1 MSPPLLQRKGPI
13 GILSD
18 GTELASKPFIAVGY
32 VGCVAECYQLSA
44 VSDGTPGA
52 ISAED
57 AYLLV
62 HRSSSAVVLAS
73 HAVSRDDGPE
83 AFCASACSRDI
94 TAAFRYGPSC
104 YQTCGDLWLPWST
117 FYSAIGVRC
126 SNRKRMIIRSI
137 ERVERQRVLNTSHV
151 IYMDLATHF
160 AYENGD
166 VAGFSATFQGF
177 LEAKNV

>member
-1 MSPPLLQRKGPI
+1 LP
-13 GILSD
+13 D

-62 HRSSSAVVLAS
+62 HL
-73 HAVSRDDGPE
+73 
-83 AFCASACSRDI
+83 I
-94 TAAFRYGPSC
+94 
-104 YQTCGDLWLPWST
+104 
-117 FYSAIGVRC
+117 RC
-126 SNRKRMIIRSI
+126 SCPC
-137 ERVERQRVLNTSHV
+137 VH
-151 IYMDLATHF
+151 
-160 AYENGD
+160 ENGD

-177 LEAKNV
+177 LEAKEV